1 MKSLGMPIQ
10 VLRRELRASHKDRAI
25 LAKLNSVITRGI
37 NRTDGEERE
46 LLLEFW
52 GEVTDALDRVAGRQ
66 GAHSPMM
73 AHGPKHVPSEPRRIH
88 E

>member
-10 VLRRELRASHKDRAI
+10 VLRRELRASHKDRTI

-52 GEVTDALDRVAGRQ
+52 NEVTNALGSVAGCQ
-66 GAHSPMM
+66 GPHPSVT